1 MRRKLIY
8 PHRSVR
14 SIPFTAGRVTVA
26 VLIAMALT
34 TGIYW
39 FRAVLLEEHNRIT
52 AALLDVSGI
61 PADGSE
67 RVDIFKPI
75 GSADVI
81 TTPVFSPN
89 QQLPRVTVL
98 FAGVFLALIVVH
110 RKVPMARSF
119 VVFLVVILLVT
130 AVIIF
135 IWPETG
141 ITSAEFSQIWLR
153 QAVLIWFVLPWIS
166 ACLLVVLQHN
176 LLLGVAWA
184 VVMQAYG
191 FVWSA
196 IRLAFCLGVL
206 HFSGL
211 LLMPLLW
218 FTLGLLAEALYIVVF
233 LSISTRVAG
242 LRAWGRRASWQF

>member
-14 SIPFTAGRVTVA
+14 SIPLTGVRAGVA
-26 VLIAMALT
+26 VLVALALT
-34 TGIYW
+34 AGIYW
-39 FRAVLLEEHNRIT
+39 FRAVLLEEHNRI
-52 AALLDVSGI
+52 ASALLDISGI
-61 PADGSE
+61 PSSGSE
-67 RVDIFKPI
+67 RVDIFEPI
-75 GSADVI
+75 GSAEVV
-81 TTPVFSPN
+81 TTSVFSPN
-89 QQLPRVTVL
+89 QQPILVASL
-98 FAGVFLALIVVH
+98 FAVVFIALFLVH
-110 RKVPMARSF
+110 RKVPLARSF
-119 VVFLVVILLVT
+119 VVFLFVILMIT
-130 AVIIF
+130 AGVIF
-135 IWPETG
+135 VWPDTG

-153 QAVLIWFVLPWIS
+153 GAVLVWFVLPWIS

-176 LLLGVAWA
+176 LALGIVWA

-211 LLMPLLW
+211 LFMPLLW
-218 FTLGLLAEALYIVVF
+218 FTLGLLADVLYIVVF
-233 LSISTRVAG
+233 LSLSTRVAG